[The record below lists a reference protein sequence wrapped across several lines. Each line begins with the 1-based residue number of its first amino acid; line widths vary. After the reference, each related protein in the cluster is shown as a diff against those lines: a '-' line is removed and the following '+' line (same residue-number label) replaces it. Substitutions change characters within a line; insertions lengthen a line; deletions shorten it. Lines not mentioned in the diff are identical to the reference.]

1 MTTTNIDLE
10 KLKTT
15 LTEGLPQEQVTEFYR
30 LLHETGISRYD
41 VEILL
46 LMRTLGTFH
55 KLYAEIPKSIHAA
68 ADRMQKVD
76 AAIEGMT
83 NSLNQSLN
91 DFDELTGSIGSH
103 VKEASQKALNLA
115 AAEMRGISTDFKENL
130 KTAMNESLPLDELKE
145 AGKTFTDTI
154 AAGNQAAAELRKN
167 IKITNWTRTGAI
179 AAATLVVIVAS
190 WLVIYFHYQ
199 SRFEKA
205 RLSVVNRVIEQ
216 VDDNRAVLDELAK
229 ANRRLELSRS
239 ESGTKLLAISNA
251 KGYTSTSKA
260 GVIEFK

>member
-1 MTTTNIDLE
+1 MTVNIDIE

-76 AAIEGMT
+76 AAIENMT
-83 NSLNQSLN
+83 NSLNQSLA
-91 DFDELTGSIGSH
+91 DFDELSGSIDKH
-103 VKEASQKALNLA
+103 VKEASQKALNRA
-115 AAEMRGISTDFKENL
+115 SAEMRGISTDFKENL
-130 KTAMNESLPLDELKE
+130 TAAMNDSLPLSELKE
-145 AGKTFTDTI
+145 AGKTFADTI
-154 AAGNQAAAELRKN
+154 AASNQASAELRNN
-167 IKITNWTRTGAI
+167 IRVAGWTRIGVI
-179 AAATLVVIVAS
+179 AAAALVVIVAS
-190 WLVIYFHYQ
+190 WLVFHFRYE
-199 SRFEKA
+199 SRLEEA
-205 RLSVVNRVIEQ
+205 RRDVIGKVIEQ
-216 VDDNRAVLDELAK
+216 IEDNQAVLNELAK

-239 ESGTKLLAISNA
+239 ESGTKLLAVSNA